1 MKKGIL
7 FLFSLLAT
15 TNLKA
20 QGCADAGFCTAGALK
35 TSNQSNESVK
45 DYGSIGMSGTVGYGE
60 QGTVVFIPQLEI
72 GKNLSAN
79 SSVEIKL
86 PYYIATGNL
95 GTTSGI
101 GDIIAT
107 YTQSIYRQKDKW
119 DIKGTI
125 GGRVSLG
132 KSNLNN
138 KNGLPLPMP
147 YQPNLGTTDVIGGLN
162 IRYKKHYVFTVGLQQ
177 PMVNYNDNQ
186 YYSGVYFSADTS
198 YQQYFSSRKLE
209 RRGDALL
216 RLEYDKDWKQD
227 GIAASTLFIYHLGN
241 DIITTP
247 SGNKVDARGSAGL
260 TLNLTFNYYRNY
272 KKWRFEA
279 GIGAPVIVRE
289 YRPDGLTRAFV
300 VTPRATYFFRK
311 KR

>member
-1 MKKGIL
+1 MRKGIL
-7 FLFSLLAT
+7 FLFCILTS
-15 TNLKA
+15 TNIIA

-35 TSNQSNESVK
+35 TGNHNNAVK
-45 DYGSIGMSGTVGYGE
+45 DYGSIGLSGTIGYGE

-101 GDIIAT
+101 GDVIAT
-107 YTQSIYRQKDKW
+107 YTQSIYKQKDKW
-119 DIKGTI
+119 DIKSTV

-132 KSNLNN
+132 KSNLRD

-147 YQPNLGTTDVIGGLN
+147 YQPNLGTMDIIAGLN
-162 IRYKKHYVFTVGLQQ
+162 LRYKRHYVLTVGLQQ
-177 PMVNYNDNQ
+177 PIVNYNDNQ
-186 YYSGVYFSADTS
+186 YYSSVYNSADTA

-209 RRGDALL
+209 RKGDALL
-216 RLEYDKDWKQD
+216 RLEYDKDWKRS
-227 GIAASTLFIYHLGN
+227 GISASTLFIYHLGN
-241 DIITTP
+241 DNVTTLAD
-247 SGNKVDARGSAGL
+247 NKIEAAGSEGL

-272 KKWRFEA
+272 KNWRFEA
-279 GIGAPVIVRE
+279 GVGAPVIVRD

-300 VTPRATYFFRK
+300 ITPRATYFFSK
-311 KR
+311 KK